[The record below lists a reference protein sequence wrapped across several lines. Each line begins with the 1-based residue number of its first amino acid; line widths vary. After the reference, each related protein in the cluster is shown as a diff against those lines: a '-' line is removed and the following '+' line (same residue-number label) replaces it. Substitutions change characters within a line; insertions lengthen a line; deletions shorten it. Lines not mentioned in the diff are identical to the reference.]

1 MKIELYIDD
10 SKKTFD
16 NLKDLRIYLLTF
28 KTIPQVKNLWVDGK
42 KISYFGL
49 CYLIAHGFL
58 PC

>member
-10 SKKTFD
+10 SKKNFES
-16 NLKDLRIYLLTF
+16 LKELRKYLLTF
-28 KTIPQVKNLWVDGK
+28 KTIPQVKNLWVNDK

-49 CYLIAHGFL
+49 CYFIVHGNL

>member
-42 KISYFGL
+42 SISYFGI
-49 CYLIAHGFL
+49 CYFIAHGNL
-58 PC
+58 SC